1 MSTIRKM
8 KRQIQK
14 NNGSLTYKKVIAKKL
29 GCSVKQVN
37 KKKLNRKED
46 N

>member
-1 MSTIRKM
+1 MSTRKL

-14 NNGSLTYKKVIAKKL
+14 NKGTFTYKKVIAKKL
-29 GCSVKQVN
+29 GCSVKELD
-37 KKKLNRKED
+37 KKLHKKED

>member
-37 KKKLNRKED
+37 KKLKNKED

>member
-14 NNGSLTYKKVIAKKL
+14 NSGSLTYKKVIAKEL

-37 KKKLNRKED
+37 KKLKNKED

>member
-1 MSTIRKM
+1 M

-37 KKKLNRKED
+37 NRLNHKED
-46 N
+46 K